1 MRRYPPLPRHAVSL
15 WIAWLCLLSGC
26 AGPELRAR
34 REAARMLDPRRSV
47 RQQLTSQQRLIELGQ
62 HSEPYLDRAFFP
74 IGLYD
79 VPAHAL
85 DEMAAAGFNLVVNA
99 QKDEAY
105 LTRCDA
111 LGLRAIPY
119 IDVGNM
125 DADVVKASQTGAIH
139 SWYICDEPDL
149 NKMPVETVREHF
161 HALRQ
166 ADPQRP
172 VYLTVWSLKRY
183 AEFVPYCDVFA
194 PNPYPIVKK
203 DAAQNNL
210 RWVSIAVRTARRLA
224 GDRPVWAI
232 IQAFWAEPWWPRSP
246 TAEELR
252 AMVYLALNQG
262 AKGIIYFSYRSGDRP
277 ITGHEGL
284 FAMIRKVNGELS
296 ALKPLLLKDPLPAS
310 ALSVSSDDATTDEP
324 DRKAP
329 PVDCS
334 LRRFGERQLL
344 IAVNPDPVAKT
355 ATVRIAEA
363 GRAHATAVE
372 LFTGVDQPP
381 LEIEGDA
388 CLKLRLDPF
397 QVRVLLLR

>member
-1 MRRYPPLPRHAVSL
+1 
-15 WIAWLCLLSGC
+15 
-26 AGPELRAR
+26 
-34 REAARMLDPRRSV
+34 MLDPRRSV
-47 RQQLTSQQRLIELGQ
+47 RQQLTSQQRLIELGRY
-62 HSEPYLDRAFFP
+62 SEPYLDRAFFP

-105 LTRCDA
+105 LARCDA

-125 DADVVKASQTGAIH
+125 DADVVRASQTEAIH

-149 NKMPVETVREHF
+149 NKMPAETVREHF
-161 HALRQ
+161 NALRH
-166 ADPQRP
+166 ADPRRP
-172 VYLTVWSLKRY
+172 VYLTVWSPKRY

-210 RWVSIAVRTARRLA
+210 RWVSIAVQAARRLA
-224 GDRPVWAI
+224 KDRPVWAI

-277 ITGHEGL
+277 ITGHQDL
-284 FAMIRKVNGELS
+284 FAMIRRVNGELA

-310 ALSVSSDDATTDEP
+310 ALSVSPDDAATATAEL

-329 PVDCS
+329 LLDCS
-334 LRRFGERQLL
+334 LRCFGDRQLL
-344 IAVNPDPVAKT
+344 IAVNPDPVART
-355 ATVRIAEA
+355 AAIRLAEA
-363 GRAHATAVE
+363 ESVPAAVE
-372 LFTGVDQPP
+372 LFTG
-381 LEIEGDA
+381 GDEPSIDVS
-388 CLKLRLDPF
+388 RELDFKPF
-397 QVRVLLLR
+397 QVRVFLFQ